1 MLRNNME
8 NDPAAHSIYLSTSA
22 EMQRSAQAVCIPQ
35 PDGRVGRIYQGEGLL
50 VDSWFIPAIV
60 HDQVKRSD
68 VHIVVNP
75 EDFQAGVYDGL
86 GEQGGPQ

>member
-1 MLRNNME
+1 ME
-8 NDPAAHSIYLSTSA
+8 DDLSKHQIILSTSP

-50 VDSWFIPAIV
+50 VDSWFIPAITYE
-60 HDQVKRSD
+60 QVKRSD

-75 EDFQAGVYDGL
+75 EDFQAGMYDNL
-86 GEQGGPQ
+86 GEQGGQE